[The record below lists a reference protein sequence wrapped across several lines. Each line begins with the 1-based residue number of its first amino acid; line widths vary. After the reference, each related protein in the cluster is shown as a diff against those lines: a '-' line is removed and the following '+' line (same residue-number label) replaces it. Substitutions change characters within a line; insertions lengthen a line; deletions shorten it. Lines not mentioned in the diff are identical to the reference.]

1 MRIFKL
7 KILCYENRE
16 PRWAPK
22 LSYDLSTSMAVTRHV
37 TLIWN
42 YKRLFFSCY
51 LGVFV
56 ILICSGN
63 YKNACFPNTIFFF
76 FNERCY
82 KYVWWLRWNYL
93 LFHLSPVDGN
103 ATKII
108 FPCSRHHHPQKNWL
122 SVKLFYSN
130 GQCCG
135 YTIKQLQTE
144 KTQNNQHR
152 EKRNKK
158 IYICEKGEIY
168 FKIN

>member
-1 MRIFKL
+1 MSAEAVLWPFNFHGRHTSRDVDLKL
-7 KILCYENRE
+7 QTLVLQLLSGSFCYFNLQWE
-16 PRWAPK
+16 
-22 LSYDLSTSMAVTRHV
+22 LQ
-37 TLIWN
+37 
-42 YKRLFFSCY
+42 KRLLSKHY
-51 LGVFV
+51 
-56 ILICSGN
+56 
-63 YKNACFPNTIFFF
+63 FFF

-158 IYICEKGEIY
+158 IYMWKRGNL
-168 FKIN
+168 F